1 MRGVLG
7 FCKMKGACTAHIFAE
22 MYTYSAAVK
31 VSFCSQHTGHTMDV
45 AHLRLST
52 ERRAEIAALLHEG
65 ESVSNIMDT
74 MRNRVGQSR
83 RDDLLRRLVE
93 ARRH

>member
-1 MRGVLG
+1 MDLG
-7 FCKMKGACTAHIFAE
+7 ST
-22 MYTYSAAVK
+22 AVK

-52 ERRAEIAALLHEG
+52 ERRAEIAALLHQG

-83 RDDLLRRLVE
+83 RDDLLCRCVKLVVINLILCI
-93 ARRH
+93 